1 MGDESLQAMKSAE
14 QYLND
19 SYVFYPLY
27 YTDRYYLTG
36 ETVTGLVIHPC
47 GAGIDFIGAGKE
59 S

>member
-1 MGDESLQAMKSAE
+1 MKNAE

-19 SYVFYPLY
+19 SYIFYPLY